1 VEPKEAVN
9 SMTDA
14 EAADS
19 NDFRFSTQIE
29 KNGKTKITEKNLFLE
44 KEKKSF
50 AIDRQVWNVRTEY
63 FKIRRD

>member
-1 VEPKEAVN
+1 
-9 SMTDA
+9 MTDA
-14 EAADS
+14 EAEDS

-29 KNGKTKITEKNLFLE
+29 KMEKQKSLKKIFSWKR
-44 KEKKSF
+44 KKKSF